1 MIQPYERAEKEFAE
15 HRIRTAEVP
24 IEYFVSQP
32 LPTLRWS
39 RPAYAG
45 FAGPARRIPG
55 QPPKLGA
62 PDRWWAISADHG
74 RLLAYALVSAVPFA
88 ESIPAGPVT
97 FRAADRSL
105 SAVREGRR
113 LLAELLTGLAPA
125 FFGREDGDAA
135 ARDELAEVIS
145 QVLHAEAMPWYRALT
160 PDFFGWLER
169 P

>member
-15 HRIRTAEVP
+15 HLLRTAEVP
-24 IEYFVSQP
+24 VEYFVSQP

-39 RPAYAG
+39 GPAYAG

-55 QPPKLGA
+55 QPLELGT

-74 RLLAYALVSAVPFA
+74 RLLAYALVTAVPFA

-97 FRAADRSL
+97 VRPAGLSL
-105 SAVREGRR
+105 SAVRDGRR
-113 LLAELLTGLAPA
+113 LLGELLTDVAPA
-125 FFGREDGDAA
+125 FFGGEDGDTAA
-135 ARDELAEVIS
+135 QGDLAEVIG
-145 QVLHAEAMPWYRALT
+145 QILHAEAMPWYRALT